1 MFVSEVIHS
10 ALVVLGELAAR
21 ENNCG
26 ISSKQ
31 IAQKKKNLQANI
43 EKIVIELV
51 NIGFVQI
58 RNRQGDN
65 TACGSEKYLFVA
77 KHSDEIYVSDV
88 VEKFNKKEFKG
99 WYVDANGE
107 ELPPNRL
114 SSCINQLRWRGEQ
127 FLERQMSGVSINV
140 LATWSSFKKEELI

>member
-1 MFVSEVIHS
+1 MFISEVIHS

-21 ENNCG
+21 ENDCG

-31 IAQKKKNLQANI
+31 IAQKNKIPQDNI

-51 NIGFVQI
+51 NMGFIQI
-58 RNRQGDN
+58 RNRQGGN
-65 TACGSEKYLFVA
+65 TACDSEKCLFLA
-77 KHSDEIYVSDV
+77 KHPDEIYVSDV
-88 VEKFNKKEFKG
+88 IKKFNKKEFEG
-99 WYVDANGE
+99 CYVDANGE
-107 ELPPNRL
+107 KLPPSRL

-127 FLERQMSGVSINV
+127 FLERQMRGVSINV